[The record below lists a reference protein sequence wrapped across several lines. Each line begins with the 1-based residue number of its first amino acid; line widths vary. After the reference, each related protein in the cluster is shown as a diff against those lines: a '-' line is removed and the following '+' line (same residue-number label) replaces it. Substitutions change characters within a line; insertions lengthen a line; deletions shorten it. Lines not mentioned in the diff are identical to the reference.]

1 MFFWKSL
8 SRPFF
13 VLAPMEDVTDTV
25 FRRIITSSAHPDVFF
40 TEFVNTDGM
49 FSEGKDIVSQR
60 LLYTKEERPLIAQV
74 WGIHP
79 ESYALASKRIVEL
92 GFDGIDINM
101 GCPQKHVVH
110 SGACAALIKNH
121 ALTKEIIDATRR
133 GIKDAGRSI
142 PFSIKTRIGF
152 SGIATE
158 EWIGFLLSHHLDAL
172 TIHGRTAKEMS
183 KVPAHWDEIAKVVR
197 LRDTISP
204 DTVII
209 GNGDVKSREDG
220 IEKAK
225 ESGVDGIMIGRG
237 IFENPWVFE
246 KEQKI
251 HSVKEH
257 LELLAKHVE
266 LFDATWKGKKPFQ
279 VIKKYFKIY
288 VRGFD
293 GASEFRE
300 KLMAC
305 ESAEEVRLSIEKA
318 SEFVKA
324 RP

>member
-1 MFFWKSL
+1 MFSWNSL
-8 SRPFF
+8 QKPFF

-25 FRRIITSSAHPDVFF
+25 FRRIIADCDRPDVFV

-60 LLYTKEERPLIAQV
+60 LTFTEDERPLIAQV

-79 ESYALASKRIVEL
+79 EAYYLAAKRIVEL

-101 GCPQKHVVH
+101 GCPQKHVVG

-121 ALTKEIIDATRR
+121 VLTKEIIDATRR
-133 GIKDAGRSI
+133 GISDTGRSI
-142 PFSIKTRIGF
+142 PFSIKTRIGY
-152 SGIATE
+152 SSIATE
-158 EWIGFLLSHHLDAL
+158 EWIGFLLSLKLDAL
-172 TIHGRTAKEMS
+172 TVHGRTAKEMS
-183 KVPAHWDEIAKVVR
+183 KVPAHWDEIGKVVK

-204 DTVII
+204 ETVII

-220 IEKAK
+220 VQKAK
-225 ESGVDGIMIGRG
+225 EFGVDGIMIGRG

-246 KEQKI
+246 KEKKD
-251 HSVKEH
+251 HSLRDH
-257 LELLAKHVE
+257 LDLLTKHVE
-266 LFDATWKGKKPFQ
+266 LFDKTWEGIKAFQ

-293 GASEFRE
+293 GASDLRE

-305 ESAEEVRLSIEKA
+305 DSAEEVRKILEKL
-318 SEFVKA
+318 
-324 RP
+324 

>member
-25 FRRIITSSAHPDVFF
+25 FRRIIASCGRPDVFV

-60 LLYTKEERPLIAQV
+60 LLYTEEERPLIAQV

-79 ESYALASKRIVEL
+79 ESYFLAEKRIVEL

-121 ALTKEIIDATRR
+121 ALTSEIILATRR
-133 GIKDAGRSI
+133 GIKDAGRVI
-142 PFSIKTRIGF
+142 PFSIKTRIGYNT
-152 SGIATE
+152 IATE

-183 KVPAHWDEIAKVVR
+183 KVPAHWDEIGKVVR

-204 DTVII
+204 ETVII

-220 IEKAK
+220 LQKAK
-225 ESGVDGIMIGRG
+225 EYGVDGIMIGRG

-246 KEQKI
+246 NTQKEYSL
-251 HSVKEH
+251 HDR
-257 LELLAKHVE
+257 LELLQKHVE
-266 LFDATWKGKKPFQ
+266 LFTATWQGRKPFQ

-288 VRGFD
+288 VRNFD
-293 GASEFRE
+293 GAAELRE

-305 ESAEEVRLSIEKA
+305 DSAGEVHDVLK
-318 SEFVKA
+318 KA

>member
-1 MFFWKSL
+1 MFSWKSL

-25 FRRIITSSAHPDVFF
+25 FRRIIASCAPPDVFV

-60 LLYTKEERPLIAQV
+60 LLYTKEECPLIAQV

-79 ESYALASKRIVEL
+79 ESYFLASKRIVDL

-121 ALTKEIIDATRR
+121 TLTKEIIDAVRR
-133 GIKDAGRSI
+133 GMNEAGRKI
-142 PFSIKTRIGF
+142 PFSIKTRIGYNM
-152 SGIATE
+152 IATE

-183 KVPAHWDEIAKVVR
+183 KVPAHWDEIGKVVR
-197 LRDTISP
+197 LRDQISP
-204 DTVII
+204 ETIII
-209 GNGDVKSREDG
+209 GNGDVQSREDG
-220 IEKAK
+220 LEKVK
-225 ESGVDGIMIGRG
+225 EFGVDGIMIGRAV
-237 IFENPWVFE
+237 FENTWVFE
-246 KEQKI
+246 KEQK
-251 HSVKEH
+251 EH
-257 LELLAKHVE
+257 TTDERLELLKRHVE
-266 LFDATWKGKKPFQ
+266 LFTSTWQGKKPFQ
-279 VIKKYFKIY
+279 VMKKYFKIY

-305 ESAEEVRLSIEKA
+305 VGANEVLSLIQ
-318 SEFVKA
+318 EFIKA